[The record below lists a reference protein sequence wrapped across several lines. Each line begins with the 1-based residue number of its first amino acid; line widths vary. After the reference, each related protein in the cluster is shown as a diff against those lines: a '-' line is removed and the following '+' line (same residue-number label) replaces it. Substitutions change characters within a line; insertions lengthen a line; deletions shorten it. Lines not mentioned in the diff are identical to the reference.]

1 MRDPN
6 TPHHSHRKIKRRNFL
21 ATSAVTAAAIAGS
34 SLVTNCAAVSPEEA
48 KIEAETGVKTEG
60 QNNKDLPP
68 TAMPERI
75 LGKTGVSVPLLG
87 LGGAGRTP
95 LSQRGQEKEAIIL
108 LEKALELG
116 IRFFDTAASYGPSED
131 NMGRVLPTHRSQV
144 FIASKTAKLDRDGAW
159 RELERSL
166 NRLQTDYLD
175 LWQLHHISFLEE
187 IDKITE
193 KNGAGKALQEAK
205 EQKIVRFS
213 GITGH
218 HEPDAIA
225 EGIRRYPFDAIL
237 VPINA
242 ADRQH
247 PRPFIPHI
255 LPVAQAENIGV
266 IAMKVP
272 AYGRIFKPGRLTGM
286 EQAFGYS
293 LSQPGVHCAIIAAE
307 DAVQLAANIEVA
319 KAFQQLAVPELQKI
333 EQLAANGWEDTTFFR
348 QWT

>member
-1 MRDPN
+1 MSDG
-6 TPHHSHRKIKRRNFL
+6 KVKRRKFI

-34 SLVTNCAAVSPEEA
+34 SLVANCASVVSEEA
-48 KIEAETGVKTEG
+48 ERVRAEEKGNEEKGNEEKS
-60 QNNKDLPP
+60 NNVLPP
-68 TAMPERI
+68 TEMPERI
-75 LGKTGVSVPLLG
+75 LGKTGVSVPILG

-95 LSQRGQEKEAIIL
+95 ISQRGKENEAIL
-108 LEKALELG
+108 LIEKALEFG
-116 IRFFDTAASYGPSED
+116 IRYFDTAASYGSSED
-131 NMGRVLPTHRSQV
+131 HFGRVLPPYRSQV
-144 FIASKTAKLDRDGAW
+144 FIASKTSKLDRDGAW
-159 RELERSL
+159 RDLERSL
-166 NRLQTDYLD
+166 QRLQTDYLD

-187 IDKITE
+187 IDRITS

-237 VPINA
+237 VPLNA

-247 PRPFIPHI
+247 PRPFVPHI
-255 LPVAQAENIGV
+255 LPVAQAQNTGV

-307 DAVQLAANIEVA
+307 NPTQLESNVNVA
-319 KAFQQLAVPELQKI
+319 KAFRQLDNAQLQAI
-333 EQLAANGWEDTTFFR
+333 ETLAANGWEETTFFR